1 MPFLRFVLLFCILF
15 LDVVELLALDF
26 ILVLGLLRG
35 VGDASCK
42 GPEQVGGV
50 PRGGG
55 EGARGLDTWQVMGAV
70 ESGAP
75 FH

>member
-1 MPFLRFVLLFCILF
+1 MPFLHFVLLFCILF
-15 LDVVELLALDF
+15 VDVVKLLELDF
-26 ILVLGLLRG
+26 VLVLGLLG
-35 VGDASCK
+35 GAGDTSCK
-42 GPEQVGGV
+42 GPEEVGGV
-50 PRGGG
+50 RRGGG